1 MREFKKK
8 IIINNVLNNKTLFHR
23 LYKLLYVFVFINLIF
38 IYGCSTLKN
47 SEDVNICA
55 SSSLP
60 CLESTEY
67 VLLITNKGKIKLEL
81 YGKLAPITVGNFVDF
96 VEKGAY
102 DKTIFN
108 RVIRKPYP
116 FIIRGGDNT
125 FIKGENKFIDNKT
138 GKVRYI
144 PLEIKL
150 KTNKIPTYGKEID
163 ISIRKNNIELKHKRS
178 YLSMARSEKI
188 NSGSSQFYISLK
200 SLPELDGRFAVF
212 GKVISGMNVVDLIEE
227 EDFIVEA
234 KRLWV
239 L

>member
-1 MREFKKK
+1 MKVYKVKNIIHK
-8 IIINNVLNNKTLFHR
+8 ILNSSTLIYR
-23 LYKLLYVFVFINLIF
+23 LSYKVYIFLFINIFLIT
-38 IYGCSTLKN
+38 GCSALKK
-47 SEDVNICA
+47 SEDINIC
-55 SSSLP
+55 SSTSLP
-60 CLESTEY
+60 CMLSTEY

-81 YGKLAPITVGNFVDF
+81 YGKLAPVTVGSFIDF

-125 FIKGENKFIDNKT
+125 LIKGENKFIDNKT

-234 KRLWV
+234 KRL
-239 L
+239 

>member
-1 MREFKKK
+1 LKVYK
-8 IIINNVLNNKTLFHR
+8 INNIIHKILNSSTLIYR
-23 LYKLLYVFVFINLIF
+23 LSYKVYIFLFINIFLIT
-38 IYGCSTLKN
+38 GCSALKK
-47 SEDVNICA
+47 SEDINIC
-55 SSSLP
+55 SSTSLP
-60 CLESTEY
+60 CMLSTEY

-81 YGKLAPITVGNFVDF
+81 YGKLAPITVGSFIDF

-125 FIKGENKFIDNKT
+125 LIKGENKFIDNKT

-227 EDFIVEA
+227 EDFIIEA
-234 KRLWV
+234 KRL
-239 L
+239 